1 MLRLISVLLMA
12 PNERVVWPQVWLP
25 VQAVYLASQPVSLL
39 VAVAKSWRRWTRV
52 VRLPAY

>member
-39 VAVAKSWRRWTRV
+39 AVVAKSWRRWTRV

>member
-1 MLRLISVLLMA
+1 MLLMA

-39 VAVAKSWRRWTRV
+39 ADVEADFGATDG
-52 VRLPAY
+52 AE